1 MSDGQRITAREV
13 AQSPDRP
20 QGRVAVVLIHGI
32 GDQHPMNTLRD
43 FINGLY
49 PSKRGETRVFSKP
62 DRVSDVLDL
71 RRMAAN
77 PDVTGISTD
86 FYELYWAHLM
96 QGSTL
101 AHVGDWF
108 FVLLLRWPSRV
119 PHPLLKFWVAGWILL
134 LGSAITAVFYALPRN
149 VLEALLSS
157 GPGIVPGALLSWAG
171 VVGLILSVTGALLG
185 KFALGYLADAARY
198 LRPAPENIGVRQE
211 IRNAG
216 LEVLR
221 KLHDEPSQRYDRI
234 VVVGHSLGSVIAYDI
249 LTHLWQEM
257 HWIHSRPSEPN
268 QAYLSRMKRHIAES
282 QWAVSEIDQ
291 FRVLQREL
299 LKEEQSF
306 GLPWK
311 VTDFITI
318 GSPLTY
324 ADYLLAD
331 RRYSI
336 KRREHD
342 RELPTCPPQPE
353 DQRDIGHLDK
363 RYRLPD
369 GYWSTKET
377 SKKLL
382 HHAALFACTRWT
394 NIYFKSDIIGGKT
407 NPLFG
412 AGIQD
417 IPLDGDTIRGRLV
430 LAHTRYWNS
439 DEPRSCAAIREAMN
453 LAEPSIKTPSW
464 SINLVG
470 G

>member
-1 MSDGQRITAREV
+1 MSDGHRITAREV
-13 AQSPDRP
+13 GQSLDRP

-62 DRVSDVLDL
+62 DRISDVLDL
-71 RRMAAN
+71 RRMAAG
-77 PDVTGISTD
+77 PDVTGNSTD

-108 FVLLLRWPSRV
+108 FVLLLRWPWQV
-119 PHPLLKFWVAGWILL
+119 PHRLLKLWVAGWILL
-134 LGSAITAVFYALPRN
+134 LGSAITAVFYALQGN
-149 VLEALLSS
+149 VREALLSS
-157 GPGIVPGALLSWAG
+157 GA
-171 VVGLILSVTGALLG
+171 VGLILYVTRGLSRKL
-185 KFALGYLADAARY
+185 ALGYLADAARY
-198 LRPAPENIGVRQE
+198 LRPAPENIGVRQD

-221 KLHDEPSQRYDRI
+221 KLHGEQQQRYDRI

-257 HWIHSRPSEPN
+257 HWIHSKPSEPN
-268 QAYLSRMKRHIAES
+268 QVNFSRMRRYIAES
-282 QWAVSEIDQ
+282 QWVVSKIDQ
-291 FRVLQREL
+291 FQVLQREL

-331 RRYSI
+331 GKYPI
-336 KRREHD
+336 ERREHD
-342 RELPTCPPQPE
+342 RELPTCPPQLD
-353 DQRDIGHLDK
+353 DQRDIGYLDN
-363 RYRLPD
+363 RYRLPN
-369 GYWSTKET
+369 GCWSEKET

-407 NPLFG
+407 KPLFG

-453 LAEPSIKTPSW
+453 LAEPSMKTS
-464 SINLVG
+464 SAS
-470 G
+470 